1 MLRPKPRLDAGW
13 RPRNESSTPISCR
26 VIARPSYGG
35 IEGDDAVALQKQDEA
50 ASRIAGLSMA
60 ALLCVPAQQLAA
72 LQINQVEPGT
82 GGTGYRFVLRVG
94 RILVLIV
101 EGMLNVEV
109 GIRASENKR
118 SHSSHTTSNSALA
131 KADLLR
137 SWHGPPRSPAKQA
150 SRYLP
155 KRRSG
160 RSRPLRVSDETK
172 PKNAVLVR
180 QGEVGG
186 LPHRMPAVLRMR
198 AFLLRSRAIQLVGM
212 FKSLLGGIVATLDYY
227 SAPVPLSEEFVLH
240 RRLWC
245 RNFLPRRLPRWNPHC
260 FFISNEFRNHEPPRT
275 SSGMEMAL
283 A

>member
-1 MLRPKPRLDAGW
+1 MSCFDRS
-13 RPRNESSTPISCR
+13 RNSTPVGVQETNHRLRYLVASSQDHPTAVLKATMR
-26 VIARPSYGG
+26 SRSKNRTRPHPGSPGYLSQPYSASRPSS
-35 IEGDDAVALQKQDEA
+35 
-50 ASRIAGLSMA
+50 SRLFRLIRWS
-60 ALLCVPAQQLAA
+60 
-72 LQINQVEPGT
+72 
-82 GGTGYRFVLRVG
+82 RVQAE
-94 RILVLIV
+94 L
-101 EGMLNVEV
+101 

-118 SHSSHTTSNSALA
+118 SRSSHTTSNSALA

-186 LPHRMPAVLRMR
+186 LPHRMPAVLRIR

-212 FKSLLGGIVATLDYY
+212 FKSLLGGIVATLDYD
-227 SAPVPLSEEFVLH
+227 SAPVPLSEVRVTSPLVVQELLTSTAAEMEPALLFHLK
-240 RRLWC
+240 R
-245 RNFLPRRLPRWNPHC
+245 
-260 FFISNEFRNHEPPRT
+260 IRNHEPPRT